1 MDRIHGFGR
10 LSGGIT
16 ALALATLAMACGGTA
31 DAPAGEAPAGGGLSG
46 EMIGQRGTILGNVG
60 AGGIE
65 VNLRLESGGTCDTQ
79 SPAQQSTT
87 SQPDGSFNFSL
98 PAAQGDYCIEYGGQT
113 HSCGCNWGG
122 GPTCT
127 CSPPPGP

>member
-46 EMIGQRGTILGNVG
+46 EMIGTRGTIMGNVG
-60 AGGIE
+60 GGGIP
-65 VNLRLESGGTCDTQ
+65 VNLHTSDGGACQTQ
-79 SPAQQSTT
+79 TAAQQSTT
-87 SQPDGSFNFSL
+87 SQPDGSFTF
-98 PAAQGDYCIEYGGQT
+98 AQPVPRGDYCIEYGGQT
-113 HSCGCNWGG
+113 HSCGCDWSGE
-122 GPTCT
+122 TCT
-127 CSPPPGP
+127 CSPPGS